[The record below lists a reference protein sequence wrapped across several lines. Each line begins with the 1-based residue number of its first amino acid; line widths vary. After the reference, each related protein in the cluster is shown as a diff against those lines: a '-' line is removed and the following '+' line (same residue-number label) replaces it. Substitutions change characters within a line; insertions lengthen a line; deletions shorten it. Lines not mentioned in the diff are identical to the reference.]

1 MRLNSPHIPVRIL
14 PILITFMSL
23 KLFAQT
29 QLPVPSISDITS
41 AFQNLDYKRT
51 LNLTDAA
58 TERFNDYN
66 TDELVLIYQF
76 RALSFYYIGQE
87 DDAKNAFISLL
98 SIRPDHQL
106 DPVMVSPKIIQFYE
120 KLKIQNR
127 EEVSD
132 NTRIQIRYVQLQ
144 DPRPGAGWRSLV
156 LPGWG
161 QIYKQQETK
170 GYVILSAFAL
180 NAVALITSIVKENDA
195 HNVYRG
201 TIHPDEIDRTYDE
214 YNKWHRTRQYLTYS
228 QVIIWAFAVGDAI
241 WHPLP
246 ATSLT
251 VTPQTVNISY
261 QF

>member
-1 MRLNSPHIPVRIL
+1 M
-14 PILITFMSL
+14 LIFFMSL
-23 KLFAQT
+23 NLFAQP
-29 QLPVPSISDITS
+29 QLPAPSISDIAS

-66 TDELVLIYQF
+66 ADELVLIYQY

-87 DDAKNAFISLL
+87 DDAKNAFTSLL

-106 DPVMVSPKIIQFYE
+106 DPVMVSPKIIQFFE
-120 KLKIQNR
+120 NLKIQIP
-127 EEVSD
+127 EELPD
-132 NTRIQIRYVQLQ
+132 KTRIQTRYVQLH

-161 QIYKQQETK
+161 QIYKRQETK
-170 GYVILSAFAL
+170 GYIILSAFTL
-180 NAVALITSIVKENDA
+180 NAAALITSIVKENEA
-195 HNVYRG
+195 HNTYRSAM
-201 TIHPDEIDRTYDE
+201 HPDDINRTYDE

-228 QVIIWAFAVGDAI
+228 QVIIWAYAVGDAI

-251 VTPQTVNISY
+251 VTPQTIHISY